1 MSAEPGAHYGLGL
14 DAYATWTSPIRKYG
28 DMVNHRLL
36 KAVIAGKTR
45 VSARVWSSPST

>member
-1 MSAEPGAHYGLGL
+1 MPTPPDL
-14 DAYATWTSPIRKYG
+14 PIRKYG

-45 VSARVWSSPST
+45 VSARAWS